1 MKKIS
6 CVIFSVMLVVFSLMP
21 VTAFART
28 GINSVNYRQIAKDNG
43 IEISEDYSNY
53 FVYSKDVS
61 EPDFC
66 YCVFSQ
72 YPVTVTTDNL
82 LFSDKEQN
90 NIIIVKYGL
99 DNVYSNVSL
108 GVKGTLNKL
117 VKNPA
122 TQEGGN
128 MNSYDFT
135 QYCYSKNHKANVN
148 NFGIKG
154 YYSNFKVMK
163 DGEVFFTPTS
173 TTSTPGGA
181 TQQEVLLG
189 ATLKKTTLSEVLSEL
204 VALLP
209 ILLPVLITFIAIRK
223 GIKFIL
229 SQLRAA

>member
-1 MKKIS
+1 M
-6 CVIFSVMLVVFSLMP
+6 FF
-21 VTAFART
+21 
-28 GINSVNYRQIAKDNG
+28 
-43 IEISEDYSNY
+43 
-53 FVYSKDVS
+53 
-61 EPDFC
+61 

-117 VKNPA
+117 VKNPT

-128 MNSYDFT
+128 MNPYDFT

-154 YYSNFKVMK
+154 YYSNYKVTK

-173 TTSTPGGA
+173 TTPTPGGA

>member
-21 VTAFART
+21 VTAFAKT

-108 GVKGTLNKL
+108 GVKGILNKL
-117 VKNPA
+117 VKNPT

-128 MNSYDFT
+128 MNPYDFT

-173 TTSTPGGA
+173 TTPTPGGA
-181 TQQEVLLG
+181 TQQEVLG

>member
-21 VTAFART
+21 VTAFAKT

-43 IEISEDYSNY
+43 IEISEDYTNY

-66 YCVFSQ
+66 YCVFSK

-117 VKNPA
+117 VKNPT

-128 MNSYDFT
+128 MNPYDFT
-135 QYCYSKNHKANVN
+135 QYCYSKNLKANVN

-163 DGEVFFTPTS
+163 DGEVFLHQRVRLQHRGERHSRRFFL
-173 TTSTPGGA
+173 
-181 TQQEVLLG
+181 ELL
-189 ATLKKTTLSEVLSEL
+189 
-204 VALLP
+204 
-209 ILLPVLITFIAIRK
+209 
-223 GIKFIL
+223 
-229 SQLRAA
+229 

>member
-21 VTAFART
+21 VTAFAKT

-43 IEISEDYSNY
+43 IEISEDYTNY

-66 YCVFSQ
+66 YCVFSK

-108 GVKGTLNKL
+108 GVKGILNNL
-117 VKNPA
+117 MKNPT

-128 MNSYDFT
+128 MNPYDFT
-135 QYCYSKNHKANVN
+135 QSKWSAGTSATKNDIA
-148 NFGIKG
+148 IKG
-154 YYSNFKVMK
+154 YYSNYKVMK
-163 DGEVFFTPTS
+163 DGKVFFTPTS
-173 TTSTPGGA
+173 TPPTPGGA

-223 GIKFIL
+223 GIRFIL
-229 SQLRAA
+229 RQLRAA

>member
-1 MKKIS
+1 M
-6 CVIFSVMLVVFSLMP
+6 
-21 VTAFART
+21 
-28 GINSVNYRQIAKDNG
+28 
-43 IEISEDYSNY
+43 
-53 FVYSKDVS
+53 YSKDVS

-128 MNSYDFT
+128 MNPYDFT

-204 VALLP
+204 VALSP

>member
-21 VTAFART
+21 VTAFAKT

-43 IEISEDYSNY
+43 IEIGEDYTNY

-66 YCVFSQ
+66 YCVFSL
-72 YPVTVTTDNL
+72 YPITVTTDNL
-82 LFSDKEQN
+82 LFSDEKKN
-90 NIIIVKYGL
+90 SVIIVKYGL
-99 DNVYSNVSL
+99 NNIYSDVSL
-108 GVKGTLNKL
+108 LMKNSLNVTWEGYQKAGVI
-117 VKNPA
+117 NP
-122 TQEGGN
+122 
-128 MNSYDFT
+128 YDGT
-135 QYCYSKNHKANVN
+135 QYKWADGTSATKNDIA
-148 NFGIKG
+148 IKG

-163 DGEVFFTPTS
+163 DGVVFFTPTS
-173 TTSTPGGA
+173 TTPTPGGT

>member
-1 MKKIS
+1 
-6 CVIFSVMLVVFSLMP
+6 MLVVFSLMP
-21 VTAFART
+21 VTAFAKT

-43 IEISEDYSNY
+43 IEISEDYTNY

-66 YCVFSQ
+66 YCVFSK

-117 VKNPA
+117 VKNPT

-128 MNSYDFT
+128 MNPYDFT
-135 QYCYSKNHKANVN
+135 QYCYSKNLKANV
-148 NFGIKG
+148 
-154 YYSNFKVMK
+154 
-163 DGEVFFTPTS
+163 FTPTS
-173 TTSTPGGA
+173 TTPTPGGA

>member
-6 CVIFSVMLVVFSLMP
+6 CVIFYVMLVVFSLMP
-21 VTAFART
+21 VTAFAKT

-43 IEISEDYSNY
+43 IEISEDYTNY

-66 YCVFSQ
+66 YCVFSK

-117 VKNPA
+117 VKNPT

-128 MNSYDFT
+128 MNPYDFT
-135 QYCYSKNHKANVN
+135 QYCYSKNLKANVN

-173 TTSTPGGA
+173 TTPTPGGA

>member
-21 VTAFART
+21 VTAFAKT

-43 IEISEDYSNY
+43 IEISEDYTNY

-72 YPVTVTTDNL
+72 YPITVTTDNL
-82 LFSDKEQN
+82 LFSDEKN
-90 NIIIVKYGL
+90 NSVIIVKYGL
-99 DNVYSNVSL
+99 NNIYSDVSL
-108 GVKGTLNKL
+108 LMKNSLNVTWEGYQKAGVINPYDGTQSKWAAGTTAT
-117 VKNPA
+117 KNDIA
-122 TQEGGN
+122 
-128 MNSYDFT
+128 
-135 QYCYSKNHKANVN
+135 
-148 NFGIKG
+148 IKG

-163 DGEVFFTPTS
+163 DGKVFFTPTS
-173 TTSTPGGA
+173 TTPTPGGT

>member
-21 VTAFART
+21 VTAFAKT

-43 IEISEDYSNY
+43 IEISEDYTNY

-61 EPDFC
+61 EADFC
-66 YCVFSQ
+66 YCVFSK

-117 VKNPA
+117 VKNPT

-128 MNSYDFT
+128 MNPYDFT
-135 QYCYSKNHKANVN
+135 QYCYSKNLKANVN

-173 TTSTPGGA
+173 TTPTPGGA

>member
-128 MNSYDFT
+128 MNPYDFT

-154 YYSNFKVMK
+154 YYSNFKVK
-163 DGEVFFTPTS
+163 FFLHQRVRLQHRGERHSRRFFL
-173 TTSTPGGA
+173 
-181 TQQEVLLG
+181 ELL
-189 ATLKKTTLSEVLSEL
+189 
-204 VALLP
+204 
-209 ILLPVLITFIAIRK
+209 
-223 GIKFIL
+223 
-229 SQLRAA
+229 

>member
-21 VTAFART
+21 VTAFAKT

-43 IEISEDYSNY
+43 IEISEDYTNY

-66 YCVFSQ
+66 YCVFSK
-72 YPVTVTTDNL
+72 YPVNVTTDNL
-82 LFSDKEQN
+82 LFSAEKKN
-90 NIIIVKYGL
+90 SVIIVKYGL
-99 DNVYSNVSL
+99 NNIYSDVSL
-108 GVKGTLNKL
+108 LMKNSLNVTWEGYQEAGSINPYDGTQSIWSKGTTAT
-117 VKNPA
+117 KNDIA
-122 TQEGGN
+122 
-128 MNSYDFT
+128 
-135 QYCYSKNHKANVN
+135 
-148 NFGIKG
+148 IKG

-163 DGEVFFTPTS
+163 DGKVFFTPTS
-173 TTSTPGGA
+173 TTPTPGGA

>member
-21 VTAFART
+21 VTAFAKT

-43 IEISEDYSNY
+43 IEISEDYTNY

-66 YCVFSQ
+66 YCVFSL

-82 LFSDKEQN
+82 LFSDEKKN
-90 NIIIVKYGL
+90 SVIIVKYGL
-99 DNVYSNVSL
+99 NNIYSDVSL
-108 GVKGTLNKL
+108 LMKNSLNVTWEGYQKAGVI
-117 VKNPA
+117 NP
-122 TQEGGN
+122 
-128 MNSYDFT
+128 YDGT
-135 QYCYSKNHKANVN
+135 QYKWADGTSATKNDIA
-148 NFGIKG
+148 IKG

-173 TTSTPGGA
+173 TTPTPGGT

>member
-128 MNSYDFT
+128 MNPYDFT

-204 VALLP
+204 VALLQ

>member
-21 VTAFART
+21 VTAFAKT

-43 IEISEDYSNY
+43 IEISEDYTNY

-66 YCVFSQ
+66 YCVFSL
-72 YPVTVTTDNL
+72 YPITVTTDNL
-82 LFSDKEQN
+82 LFSDEKKN
-90 NIIIVKYGL
+90 SVIIVKYGL
-99 DNVYSNVSL
+99 NNIYSDVSL
-108 GVKGTLNKL
+108 LMKNSLNVTWEGYQKAGVI
-117 VKNPA
+117 NP
-122 TQEGGN
+122 
-128 MNSYDFT
+128 YDGT
-135 QYCYSKNHKANVN
+135 QYKWADGTSATKNDIA
-148 NFGIKG
+148 IKG

-163 DGEVFFTPTS
+163 DGVVFFTPTS
-173 TTSTPGGA
+173 TTPTPGGT